1 MLQRPAHLL
10 LQEIS
15 KAFGE
20 NLTHLPSRLQPTG
33 LAVLIADFKCP
44 FVELLIKPSRGMRR
58 GQPQASAAVVLER
71 VFEDCLWEIG
81 WLKTIGTPRTGSLN
95 FLYFYTPTTLL

>member
-1 MLQRPAHLL
+1 
-10 LQEIS
+10 
-15 KAFGE
+15 
-20 NLTHLPSRLQPTG
+20 
-33 LAVLIADFKCP
+33 
-44 FVELLIKPSRGMRR
+44 MRR